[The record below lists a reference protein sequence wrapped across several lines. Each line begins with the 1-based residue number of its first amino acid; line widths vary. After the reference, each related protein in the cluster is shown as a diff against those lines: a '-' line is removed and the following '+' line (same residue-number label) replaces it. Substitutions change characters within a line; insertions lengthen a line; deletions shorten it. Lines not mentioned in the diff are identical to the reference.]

1 MEIKKRYNILRL
13 FFILTFVLSAV
24 DSYSVG
30 PFQKPSLKAAM
41 DSFSKNDYEKAYG
54 EFTTLLQ
61 SYPKDP
67 LYKYYSGVCLVKM
80 IRDPEHASSLLQD
93 ALNGSL
99 DIKDIPDDAWFYLG
113 RSQQMQGRFREAIDS
128 YNSFEREAGKKAA
141 RGFDLTTYIQECNAG
156 KGRIQGPEETKIIT
170 VQEAIPLA
178 IPPSQG
184 KDSQI
189 ETDKPLVKPVP
200 QKQDVPPEY
209 DILLSEAMNY
219 QIKADSV
226 NRMVAEYKNDY
237 NNLPASEKESAKLK
251 ISEMESLASEYQRM
265 ADNKFSIADN
275 QSPEGKNDN
284 VIPFSSPEVKK
295 GNEVYSLFKLETNPA
310 LAGGL
315 KIFVDPEIP
324 AGLIYRIQIG
334 VFSKPPDVSY
344 FKGISPVVGFKVPGT
359 AATKYL
365 AGMFRKIA
373 DANMALLTDKQAGFK
388 DAFVTA
394 FLEGKAISFDRALLL
409 ENEWGLKP
417 LIITDQTPDSG
428 ETDPVTLS
436 YRVELTRSIKPV
448 SKETL
453 DNYKKMS
460 GNRGIEIISTE
471 EGTLVYLIGKFITFE
486 SASEYADLLKR
497 NGYRESHVVA
507 YLGNKEI
514 PIETAKQ
521 LFLK

>member
-1 MEIKKRYNILRL
+1 
-13 FFILTFVLSAV
+13 
-24 DSYSVG
+24 
-30 PFQKPSLKAAM
+30 
-41 DSFSKNDYEKAYG
+41 
-54 EFTTLLQ
+54 
-61 SYPKDP
+61 
-67 LYKYYSGVCLVKM
+67 
-80 IRDPEHASSLLQD
+80 
-93 ALNGSL
+93 
-99 DIKDIPDDAWFYLG
+99 
-113 RSQQMQGRFREAIDS
+113 
-128 YNSFEREAGKKAA
+128 
-141 RGFDLTTYIQECNAG
+141 
-156 KGRIQGPEETKIIT
+156 
-170 VQEAIPLA
+170 
-178 IPPSQG
+178 
-184 KDSQI
+184 
-189 ETDKPLVKPVP
+189 
-200 QKQDVPPEY
+200 
-209 DILLSEAMNY
+209 
-219 QIKADSV
+219 
-226 NRMVAEYKNDY
+226 
-237 NNLPASEKESAKLK
+237 
-251 ISEMESLASEYQRM
+251 
-265 ADNKFSIADN
+265 
-275 QSPEGKNDN
+275 
-284 VIPFSSPEVKK
+284 
-295 GNEVYSLFKLETNPA
+295 
-310 LAGGL
+310 
-315 KIFVDPEIP
+315 
-324 AGLIYRIQIG
+324 
-334 VFSKPPDVSY
+334 
-344 FKGISPVVGFKVPGT
+344 
-359 AATKYL
+359 L

-373 DANMALLTDKQAGFK
+373 DANMALLTVKQAGFK